1 MLIKFRKLNKQATIL
16 LTNCYSPFPAL
27 QKALKKLTTFIRRSH
42 FTNCRICSGTVTI
55 IKTNFASNFP
65 HMRERIVSCT
75 TVCIQQHICSL
86 HKTKTACVVTRAGQR
101 GWYFLKSLIYV
112 KPHFRIART
121 KMLQNATRKKKKQSR
136 LSHLYIHDC
145 YQYLCFFDNMLSTT
159 VNFAI
164 CILTAPCVL
173 CYGFKSKPGIV
184 WRF

>member
-16 LTNCYSPFPAL
+16 LTSCYSPFPAL
-27 QKALKKLTTFIRRSH
+27 QKALKELTTFIRRSH

-86 HKTKTACVVTRAGQR
+86 HKTKIACVAGQR

-121 KMLQNATRKKKKQSR
+121 KMQQEKNQSR

-145 YQYLCFFDNMLSTT
+145 YQ
-159 VNFAI
+159 
-164 CILTAPCVL
+164 
-173 CYGFKSKPGIV
+173 
-184 WRF
+184 